1 MESRAFSTV
10 QEGSWL
16 PPHQTECI
24 CMSIGKNYFVLLSVM
39 YNLQSCQVAQSLG
52 VTPLVVRTEAGETS
66 HLVSFNAF
74 ASVEYMSWL
83 TVLWAERS
91 HGQVQQQWDGEV
103 LSQGERSSLLANDSS
118 IYRSLCLF
126 YKFLIRFIIKS
137 AKDKEDLWITVAILH
152 QAQHPVNV
160 SILCLFHSITKTL
173 SHTQVEAYM
182 RRFAEMWIFSNMQ
195 LKGTTSLYSGLHP
208 HVQTST
214 QIGWEKLYS

>member
-1 MESRAFSTV
+1 MYLHVYRQELFCIIISYV
-10 QEGSWL
+10 QFTELSSGSK
-16 PPHQTECI
+16 
-24 CMSIGKNYFVLLSVM
+24 SIR
-39 YNLQSCQVAQSLG
+39 
-52 VTPLVVRTEAGETS
+52 VTPLVVRTKAGETS

-103 LSQGERSSLLANDSS
+103 LSQGERSSLLANDNS

-152 QAQHPVNV
+152 QAQHPVNL

-173 SHTQVEAYM
+173 SHTQVEAY
-182 RRFAEMWIFSNMQ
+182 WCC
-195 LKGTTSLYSGLHP
+195 SGLH
-208 HVQTST
+208 
-214 QIGWEKLYS
+214 EKICRDVNF